1 MLDFI
6 RFLKYINWQT
16 VSKTISHIVSK
27 RLNGLSAEMAFNA
40 MLGLFPA
47 ILTVLT
53 AISLFGDSVAV
64 TLGDLA
70 IRFADFIPQEV
81 WNLLIGF
88 IEEVQVSQGRSWF
101 SLSFIAAIWIISGVI
116 GSAINALDN
125 INQVSIE
132 DRRPFW
138 KSKII
143 AILLTIGTIFLLITA
158 SFLLIVGD
166 LFLTVALQQ
175 NWGQLVL
182 ITWKIFSIILIFTIV
197 IVTISSIY
205 QIQYKR
211 KRYTK
216 SEEKN
221 IVLTIII
228 GVGLIF
234 VQLVYSVFIF
244 VQSLILNFDIEQT
257 VSTFLV
263 SIWRLLSL
271 PLGLAIVAIAFAFV
285 YHFGCSRRTVNTPLM
300 PGAILAAISWAIVSF
315 IFRYYV
321 SNVGVYNKIYGA
333 LGTAIVLLLWLYLS
347 SLVMLIGEQVNVI
360 VGAEMAQN
368 DQTRE
373 QNTVEE
379 EEREN

>member
-6 RFLKYINWQT
+6 RFFKYINWQT
-16 VSKTISHIVSK
+16 VSKTISYVVSK
-27 RLNGLSAEMAFNA
+27 RLNGLAAEMAFNA

-70 IRFADFIPQEV
+70 IRFADLIPQEV

-88 IEEVQVSQGRSWF
+88 TEEVQVSQGRSWF
-101 SLSFIAAIWIISGVI
+101 SLSFIAALWIISGVI

-125 INQVSIE
+125 INQVSIK

-138 KSKII
+138 KNKII

-166 LFLTVALQQ
+166 LFLRVALQQ

-182 ITWKIFSIILIFTIV
+182 ITWKIFSVILIFTIV

-205 QIQYKR
+205 QIQHKR
-211 KRYTK
+211 KK
-216 SEEKN
+216 QGSSEEKN

-234 VQLVYSVFIF
+234 VQLVYSVFVF

-271 PLGLAIVAIAFAFV
+271 PLGLGIVAIAFAFV
-285 YHFGCSRRTVNTPLM
+285 YHFGCSRRSADAPLM
-300 PGAILAAISWAIVSF
+300 PGAILAAISWAIVSL

-321 SNVGVYNKIYGA
+321 SHVGVYNKIYGA

-360 VGAEMAQN
+360 VGAEMAKG
-368 DQTRE
+368 DGETG
-373 QNTVEE
+373 
-379 EEREN
+379 